1 MDDFLQYI
9 IVVVAVIAAIV
20 SKIRTQEKA
29 DNDKNNKKPTVVP
42 SEPENKKGNTILEN
56 WEKWFEADETKV
68 SPLKQE
74 PVNVSI
80 HPSPKKTDLSTANK
94 QATTTDYKEK
104 EDISLKNE
112 ILENTPDIQLNT
124 IEDVRR
130 AIIYSEIIQRKY

>member
-20 SKIRTQEKA
+20 SKIRKQEKA
-29 DNDKNNKKPTVVP
+29 DNDKNNKKPTVAP
-42 SEPENKKGNTILEN
+42 SEPDNKKGNTILDN

-68 SPLKQE
+68 TPLKQE
-74 PVNVSI
+74 PVNVAI
-80 HPSPKKTDLSTANK
+80 HPSPKKTDISTSNKQIATANH
-94 QATTTDYKEK
+94 KEK

>member
-1 MDDFLQYI
+1 MDDYLQYI

-80 HPSPKKTDLSTANK
+80 HPSPKNAELSTAKK
-94 QATTTDYKEK
+94 QVTTADHKEK

-112 ILENTPDIQLNT
+112 IFENTPDIQLDT
-124 IEDVRR
+124 VEDVRR

>member
-20 SKIRTQEKA
+20 SKIRKQEKA
-29 DNDKNNKKPTVVP
+29 DNDKNNKKPTAVP
-42 SEPENKKGNTILEN
+42 SEPEEKEGNTVLDN

-68 SPLKQE
+68 TPLKQE
-74 PVNVSI
+74 PVNVAI
-80 HPSPKKTDLSTANK
+80 HPSPRNADLSTANK
-94 QATTTDYKEK
+94 QAATADYKEK

-124 IEDVRR
+124 VEDVRR

>member
-42 SEPENKKGNTILEN
+42 SESENKKGNTILDN

-74 PVNVSI
+74 PVNVAI
-80 HPSPKKTDLSTANK
+80 HPSPKKPDLSTANK
-94 QATTTDYKEK
+94 QTATADYKEK

-112 ILENTPDIQLNT
+112 ILENAPDIQLNT
-124 IEDVRR
+124 VEDVRR

>member
-29 DNDKNNKKPTVVP
+29 DNDKKKTTVAP
-42 SEPENKKGNTILEN
+42 SEPENKKGNTILDN

-74 PVNVSI
+74 PVNVAI
-80 HPSPKKTDLSTANK
+80 HPSPKKTDISTSNK
-94 QATTTDYKEK
+94 QVTTADHKEK

-112 ILENTPDIQLNT
+112 IFENTPDIQLDT
-124 IEDVRR
+124 VEDVRR

>member
-42 SEPENKKGNTILEN
+42 SEPENKKGNTILDN

-68 SPLKQE
+68 TPIKQE

-80 HPSPKKTDLSTANK
+80 HPSSKKTDISTSNK
-94 QATTTDYKEK
+94 QAATADHKEK
-104 EDISLKNE
+104 EDTSLKNE